1 MEALSRMKLGSN
13 PGQLR
18 AMLVM
23 ALLLVL
29 SGTAH
34 SAPVDDRAVAE
45 FSAEMQKRHGFDS
58 SRLAE
63 TFKSASRLD
72 SVLAAMVKPAE
83 KKPWHAYRPIFMT
96 TERIAAGS
104 AFWDRHEGALARAE
118 AEYGVPAAIIVAII
132 GVETFYG
139 RNAGSYR
146 VLDALATLAFHF
158 PPRAPFFRSELENFL
173 LLARDEQMDPG
184 QPKGSYAGAMGLPQ
198 FMPSSFRNFAVDFDK
213 DGKRNIWTGPEDAI
227 GSVGN
232 YLARHGWRRDQPIAV
247 QAATR
252 EANAAQASQGMELV
266 KTLAEYREAG
276 VLPLDEQDPALQ
288 AVLLGFEDVKGME
301 YWFGFRNF
309 YAITRYNRSPK
320 YALAVAQ
327 LADAVAQ
334 KRRLQADRQ
343 ARAP

>member
-1 MEALSRMKLGSN
+1 MNKASFSLHLAT
-13 PGQLR
+13 L
-18 AMLVM
+18 
-23 ALLLVL
+23 ALLFVF
-29 SGTAH
+29 GRAAWA
-34 SAPVDDRAVAE
+34 APVDAKAAAA
-45 FSAEMQKRHGFDS
+45 FSEEMQARHGFDPN
-58 SRLAE
+58 RLAA
-63 TFKSASRLD
+63 TFKSTTRLD

-96 TERIAAGS
+96 SERISAGT
-104 AFWDRHEGALARAE
+104 AFWDQHEAALAKAE
-118 AEYGVPAAIIVAII
+118 TEYGVPAAVIVAII

-173 LLARDEQMDPG
+173 LLTRDEGMQPEA
-184 QPKGSYAGAMGLPQ
+184 PKGSYAGAMGLPQ
-198 FMPSSFRNFAVDFDK
+198 FMPSSFRNFAVDFDQ
-213 DGKRNIWTGPEDAI
+213 DGKRNIWTDPVDAI

-232 YLARHGWRRDQPIAV
+232 YLAKHGWQRDQPVVVA
-247 QAATR
+247 AATR
-252 EANAAQASQGMELV
+252 EANSAQASQGVELV
-266 KTLAEYREAG
+266 KTVGEYRAAG
-276 VLPLDEQDPALQ
+276 VQPLDDVDPGLK
-288 AVLLGFEDVKGME
+288 AVLLGFEDIDSTE

-334 KRRLQADRQ
+334 KRRLRADRQ

>member
-1 MEALSRMKLGSN
+1 MKKTPLNGWISGFILLVSLLAARPATVLAASIDAQAAAAFSEQMQQRYGFNAASLKSTLGS
-13 PGQLR
+13 
-18 AMLVM
+18 A
-23 ALLLVL
+23 
-29 SGTAH
+29 T
-34 SAPVDDRAVAE
+34 
-45 FSAEMQKRHGFDS
+45 
-58 SRLAE
+58 
-63 TFKSASRLD
+63 RLD

-96 TERIAAGS
+96 PERIEAGV
-104 AFWDRHEGALARAE
+104 AFWDQHEAALTRAE
-118 AEYGVPAAIIVAII
+118 SEYGVPASIIVAII

-139 RNAGSYR
+139 RNAGNYR

-173 LLARDEQMDPG
+173 LLTRDEQIEPG
-184 QPKGSYAGAMGLPQ
+184 APKGSYAGAMGLPQ

-213 DGKRNIWTGPEDAI
+213 DGKRNIWTDPDDAI

-232 YLARHGWRRDQPIAV
+232 YLARHGWQRAQPIVA

-252 EANAAQASQGMELV
+252 PANANQASEGVELV
-266 KTLAEYREAG
+266 KPVGEYRAAG
-276 VLPLDEQDPALQ
+276 VQPLDDIDATLP
-288 AVLLGFEDVKGME
+288 AVLLAFEDVDSME

-309 YAITRYNRSPK
+309 HAITRYNRSPK

-327 LADAVAQ
+327 LAEAVAQ
-334 KRRLQADRQ
+334 RRRLRVDRQ